1 MLRGTLQDLNN
12 SISQDLKIE
21 TVTFK
26 QFKELHKND
35 DSMTFDSF
43 VARIS
48 KVERIENGFEMHF
61 VNGRWAR
68 IWYDGTMQKNE
79 YKPVKHYDKGRI
91 RMNQIDGYYNSS
103 VCPEKLIGICD
114 CILEDTL
121 PSKFDLGN
129 GQSLVVN
136 IMDGTGNLETSME
149 LGVQM
154 DLHENNLEWTTNKHN
169 FCIHGR
175 NIKRLFRMT
184 KHVYRFSANDKYLFD
199 AVALN
204 NVEKVKAHLEANYEL
219 VK

>member
-1 MLRGTLQDLNN
+1 MLRGTLQDFNN
-12 SISQDLKIE
+12 SVAQELKIE
-21 TVTFK
+21 IVTFK

-35 DSMTFDSF
+35 DPMTFDSL
-43 VARIS
+43 VTRIS
-48 KVERIENGFEMHF
+48 KVERIENGYEMHF
-61 VNGRWAR
+61 VNGRWVKV
-68 IWYDGTMQKNE
+68 WYDGTIQRNG
-79 YKPVKHYDKGRI
+79 YKPVKNYDKGRI
-91 RMNQIDGYYNSS
+91 RMAHIDGCLNSS
-103 VCPEKLIGICD
+103 VYPEKLIGVCD

-129 GQSLVVN
+129 NQSLVVN

-154 DLHENNLEWTTNKHN
+154 DLHENNLEWTTSKHN
-169 FCIHGR
+169 FCLHGR

-199 AVALN
+199 AIALN